1 MMSSQDKSNMKK
13 TNNWFI
19 AGITFFLIVFGTV
32 LLRNYLKVK
41 QNSKTS
47 IENRQYLLKT
57 SPKVISSS
65 NINQIKFA
73 RFLSQKG
80 VVMYGTYKCP
90 YYQSQKE
97 LFGNKAS
104 KKLNIIE
111 CSKDGKN
118 NQFELCSS
126 KNIKGFPSWE
136 INNEIYLGIKT
147 LEEIAELTNYS
158 GATN

>member
-1 MMSSQDKSNMKK
+1 MKK

-19 AGITFFLIVFGTV
+19 GGIAFILIVFGTV
-32 LLRNYLKVK
+32 FLKNFLKDK

-47 IENRQYLLKT
+47 IEKRNYLLKT
-57 SPKVISSS
+57 SPKVTSSS
-65 NINQIKFA
+65 NNDQIKFA

-118 NQFELCSS
+118 NKFELCSS

-136 INNEIYLGIKT
+136 IDNEIYLGIKT
-147 LEEIAELTNYS
+147 LEELADLTSYS
-158 GATN
+158 GDTN